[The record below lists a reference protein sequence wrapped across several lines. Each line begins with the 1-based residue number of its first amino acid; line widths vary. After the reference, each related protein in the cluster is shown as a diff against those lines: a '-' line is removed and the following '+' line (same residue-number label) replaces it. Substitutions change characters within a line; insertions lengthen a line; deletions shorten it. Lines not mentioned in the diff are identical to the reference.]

1 MIEKRKLN
9 VDIEVDGN
17 VSFANAPLM
26 AKAGAN
32 ILVCG
37 TSSIFKPNLG
47 IKEGIKKL
55 TLNLSRLN
63 E

>member
-1 MIEKRKLN
+1 